1 MPKKT
6 KATIMKP
13 LNAKTQAYKQPL
25 QHKVIEAAK
34 PEKINPKEI
43 FEIKSGTKVKRSKNK
58 IKKRTSA
65 KRY

>member
-1 MPKKT
+1 MPKKAKT
-6 KATIMKP
+6 TMKP
-13 LNAKTQAYKQPL
+13 LNPKTLGYKQPL